1 MNKLYLFLAV
11 CALVCGAYFYGM
23 NLADAKCRARFSQQN
38 LQSIQNYQNQIMKNK
53 RQTDEIIYKTSVRDI
68 RRVLRDKYSIAD

>member
-23 NLADAKCRARFSQQN
+23 NLADAKCRAHFSQQN